1 MKKLLA
7 LLLAMAMV
15 FACFASCGGN
25 KDSGSTS
32 DSASDTTS
40 ETSSES
46 ASDSTPD
53 EKDPDPSDYKA
64 YADYIDIEDYKAYL
78 VHDLDAVKE
87 AIGSVDATVDAA
99 VKTAYDDGVAAI
111 NKAKSVVT
119 VKDAYAKAAAKMADV
134 VPVAE
139 GLLNYSGLSA
149 AEKTEILGKMEAYS
163 IRNGMLGVSL
173 FENGGFVMYN
183 PRITLGSENYIV
195 GYGFGVLAEGDITA
209 DLETEQNAAWK
220 RYYHTF
226 NQKDPGTVN
235 YLNAQGSE
243 VGDFYNYIGASYYTN
258 FMKETKDGYNWV
270 PELAVANPEPVGELD
285 ENGQADTWRF
295 EIRSGLKYNTN
306 SAIADRAAFNNRD
319 VAAEDFLTPFKLLL
333 NQANG
338 LYRGGELANQTGAAS
353 IKGAKEYYNAT
364 KNSAKGIDETADF
377 SKVGIKLIEE
387 GGKTY
392 FQYTLGAPVTM
403 FYARYYISSS
413 LYMPVPK
420 DFIDLVGVDAYLG
433 YNADKTTTP
442 VDNSLSLGAYT
453 LERWDTDQQVVYK
466 KNPNYVYADS
476 KYKIQGVHINIL
488 AALAS
493 DHDAGMKEFLAGKVD
508 SAGITENYLDQYASD
523 PRTRTT
529 TGDSVFKLNMNAL
542 TKEQWIKLFG
552 ENGTYS
558 QTTKDKYWDVK
569 PALSNSHFRL
579 GLSYALDRL
588 SFGAAK
594 GKVGAVNYFSSNYMS
609 DPENS
614 ISYNATKEHRDA
626 VKQLLDN
633 TDGYGYNLE
642 LAREYFRIALDEL
655 EADELITPGTKEKP
669 TVISLEVAWFY
680 STMEESYHK
689 YVKQYWETAF
699 NDDSVSGG
707 KYKLDIKFW
716 CSGADDYE
724 ECYNKIL
731 SGQFDIGFGSISGNP
746 LDPLGFFSVNST
758 DKTISQEFTLN
769 WAIDTNSLTEAL
781 VYGGKRWTFDALY
794 QTTQELSI
802 IEGGKLTKSQAFE
815 FGNNTFEKKEDGSFE
830 ATIELKVHSAIT
842 DFALE
847 DLVIFGGSSGKYKE
861 WSLDSSM
868 YTVAYDEATHTA
880 TIRIKVPA
888 TELAKVPVDSNQ
900 GFDVYF
906 SYKLNGK
913 AYVGIKTA
921 YMSFQ

>member
-32 DSASDTTS
+32 DSASDTAS

-46 ASDSTPD
+46 ASDSSTLE
-53 EKDPDPSDYKA
+53 EKDPDPSDYNA

-134 VPVAE
+134 VPAAE

-149 AEKTEILGKMEAYS
+149 AEKTEILGKIEAYS

-195 GYGFGVLAEGDITA
+195 GYGFGVLAEGDIKSPLA
-209 DLETEQNAAWK
+209 TENKEEWK
-220 RYYHTF
+220 MYYHTF
-226 NQKDPGTVN
+226 DSTDPGTVN
-235 YLNAQGSE
+235 YLNDQGSQ
-243 VGDFYNYIGASYYTN
+243 VGDFYGYIGASYYTN
-258 FMKETKDGYNWV
+258 FMKETKDGYDWV
-270 PELAVANPEPVGELD
+270 PELAVADPEPVGGLD
-285 ENGQADTWRF
+285 KNGQADTGRF
-295 EIRSGLKYNTN
+295 EIRTGLKYSTN
-306 SAIADRAAFNNRD
+306 STIPDRAAFNNRD
-319 VAAEDFLTPFKLLL
+319 VVAEDFLTPFKLLL

-338 LYRGGELANQTGAAS
+338 LYRGGEMANQTGAAS

-377 SKVGIKLIEE
+377 SKVGIKLVEE
-387 GGKTY
+387 DGKTY

-403 FYARYYISSS
+403 YYARYYISSS

-433 YNADKTTTP
+433 YNNDKTTTP

-466 KNPNYVYADS
+466 KNQNYVHADT

-488 AALAS
+488 AALNT
-493 DHDAGMKEFLAGKVD
+493 DTDAGMKEFLAEKVD
-508 SAGITENYLDQYASD
+508 SAGVTEKYLDQYASD
-523 PRTRTT
+523 PRTKTT

-542 TKEQWIKLFG
+542 NQEQWVKLFG
-552 ENGTYS
+552 VNGTYS
-558 QTTKDKYWDVK
+558 QTTEDKYWKVK
-569 PALSNSHFRL
+569 PALSNAHFRL

-588 SFGAAK
+588 SLGAAK
-594 GKVGAVNYFSSNYMS
+594 GNVGSVNYFSSNYMS
-609 DPENS
+609 DPENG
-614 ISYNATKEHRDA
+614 ISYNATEAHRNA
-626 VKQLLDN
+626 VSKLLEN

-655 EADELITPGTKEKP
+655 EADGLITPGTKEKP
-669 TVISLEVAWFY
+669 TVISLECAWFY
-680 STMEESYHK
+680 ESMNEAYHK
-689 YVKQYWETAF
+689 YVQQYWESAF
-699 NDDSVSGG
+699 NDDSVNGG
-707 KYKLDIKFW
+707 KYKLEIKFW
-716 CSGADDYE
+716 CGEDYM
-724 ECYNKIL
+724 ECYDKIMA
-731 SGQFDIGFGSISGNP
+731 GQFDIGFGSISGNP
-746 LDPLGFFSVNST
+746 LDPLSFFNVNST
-758 DKTISQEFTLN
+758 DPAIANNFTLN
-769 WAIDTNSLTEAL
+769 WAIDTNTLTEAL
-781 VYGGKRWTFDALY
+781 VYDGKRWSFDGLY
-794 QTTQELSI
+794 QSTQELSI
-802 IEGGKLTKSQAFE
+802 IEDGKLCKSVE
-815 FGNNTFEKKEDGSFE
+815 FGNVEYDKKDDGSFE
-830 ATIELKVHSAIT
+830 ATIELKTHKLVS
-842 DFALE
+842 DFKLD
-847 DLVIFGGSSGKYKE
+847 DLVIFGGGNTADYKE

-868 YTVAYDEATHTA
+868 YTVAYDGATHTA

-888 TELAKVPVDSNQ
+888 TELAKVPVDENQ

-906 SYKLNGK
+906 TFTLDGK
-913 AYVGIKTA
+913 ETSTIKTA
-921 YMSFQ
+921 HVPFQ